1 MHVTPASSLWHPFFF
16 NPSLHPK
23 RKPSVLSPHA
33 FLLLLLAPRVLSWVS
48 AVRNVGR
55 VPEETAETAAGRG
68 PRCEP
73 TQVAGP

>member
-23 RKPSVLSPHA
+23 RKPSVLPPHA

-48 AVRNVGR
+48 ACGTWDVCQRKQRRRRRGR
-55 VPEETAETAAGRG
+55 DPGVNPHR
-68 PRCEP
+68 
-73 TQVAGP
+73 